1 LVTLTQEV
9 FMNIDN
15 ISPSILHVTAKQ
27 NLHIED
33 DLNKEATKTI
43 AELLHEEEEK
53 TKEEAESTQ
62 EG

>member
-1 LVTLTQEV
+1 
-9 FMNIDN
+9 MNIDN
-15 ISPSILHVTAKQ
+15 ISPSILHVTAKE

-43 AELLHEEEEK
+43 AELLHEEEK
-53 TKEEAESTQ
+53 DNEETESTQ

>member
-1 LVTLTQEV
+1 
-9 FMNIDN
+9 MNIDN

-53 TKEEAESTQ
+53 TNEEAESTQ